1 MKRNP
6 RAMNKPILSV
16 AFFFFSAASILSAAT
31 ISADIVSDTTY
42 DSNAEE
48 DYSVDSSVS
57 VAQGAT
63 LTLGES
69 KTLRVG
75 SRDNLSASVSVA
87 GTLDTSYRAYV
98 YGTVSVTGTWL
109 AGNAAGSAIY
119 FYDGGT
125 VSVGGDGRLVLEKTK
140 SGMQSIYVAA
150 RGGGTLELDSADNLV
165 IDASGI
171 SVSEEDDALSL
182 KLCTVAVEKLT
193 VKVGSATFS
202 GTNAEAWDT
211 YLGGIVV
218 KGFEDWAKSF
228 AYNESSGLSLDL
240 TRPVPEPSAFA
251 LLAGTAAAALAAVR
265 RRRRSRAG

>member
-1 MKRNP
+1 
-6 RAMNKPILSV
+6 MNKPILSV
-16 AFFFFSAASILSAAT
+16 AFFFFSAASVLSAAT

-48 DYSVDSSVS
+48 DYNVDSSVS

-75 SRDNLSASVSVA
+75 GRDNLSASVSVA

-109 AGNAAGSAIY
+109 AGNAKSSAIY
-119 FYDGGT
+119 F
-125 VSVGGDGRLVLEKTK
+125 GGDGKLVLKKTNA
-140 SGMQSIYVAA
+140 MQSIYVAT
-150 RGGGTLELDSADNLV
+150 RGGGTLALDSADNLV

-182 KLCTVAVEKLT
+182 ELCTLAVEKLT

-202 GTNAEAWDT
+202 GTDVEAWST

-228 AYNESSGLSLDL
+228 AYNESSGLSLNL

>member
-1 MKRNP
+1 MRRNP
-6 RAMNKPILSV
+6 HAMNRPILSV
-16 AFFFFSAASILSAAT
+16 AFFFFSAASVLSAAT
-31 ISADIVSDTTY
+31 ISGDIVSDTTY

-48 DYSVDSSVS
+48 DYNVDSSVS
-57 VAQGAT
+57 IAKGAT

-69 KTLRVG
+69 KTLRIG
-75 SRDNLSASVSVA
+75 GKNNLSASVSVA

-98 YGTVSVTGTWL
+98 YGKVSVTGTWL
-109 AGNAAGSAIY
+109 AGNAESAAIF

-125 VSVGGDGRLVLEKTK
+125 VSVGGDGRLVLEKTNVR
-140 SGMQSIYVAA
+140 QSIRVAA
-150 RGGGTLELDSADNLV
+150 RGDGTLALDSADNLV

-171 SVSEEDDALSL
+171 FVSEEDDALSL
-182 KLCTVAVEKLT
+182 ELCTGAVGKLT
-193 VKVGSATFS
+193 VNVGDVSFP
-202 GTNAEAWDT
+202 GTNVEAWNT
-211 YLGGIVV
+211 YLDGIVV

-228 AYNESSGLSLDL
+228 SYDKRSGLSLNL

>member
-1 MKRNP
+1 MRRNP
-6 RAMNKPILSV
+6 HAMNKPILSV
-16 AFFFFSAASILSAAT
+16 AFFFFSAASVLSAAT

-42 DSNAEE
+42 DSNVEE
-48 DYSVDSSVS
+48 DYNVDSSVS
-57 VAQGAT
+57 IAQGAA

-75 SRDNLSASVSVA
+75 GRDNLSASVSVA

-119 FYDGGT
+119 FHDGGT
-125 VSVGGDGRLVLEKTK
+125 VSVGGDGRLVLEKTNAL
-140 SGMQSIYVAA
+140 QSIYVGA
-150 RGGGTLELDSADNLV
+150 RDGGTLALDSADNLV
-165 IDASGI
+165 IDAAGI
-171 SVSEEDDALSL
+171 SVSEEDAALSL

-202 GTNAEAWDT
+202 GTDAEAWDT

-228 AYNESSGLSLDL
+228 AYNESSGLSLNL

>member
-16 AFFFFSAASILSAAT
+16 AFFFFSAASVLSAAT

-42 DSNAEE
+42 DSNVEE
-48 DYSVDSSVS
+48 DYNVDSSVS
-57 VAQGAT
+57 VAPGAT

-75 SRDNLSASVSVA
+75 RNNMSASFSVA

-109 AGNAAGSAIY
+109 AGNAKSSAIY
-119 FYDGGT
+119 FWDGGT

-140 SGMQSIYVAA
+140 SGMQSIYVGN

-193 VKVGSATFS
+193 VKVGNESFL
-202 GTNAEAWDT
+202 GTAAEAWDT

-218 KGFEDWAKSF
+218 KGFEDWEKSF
-228 AYNESSGLSLDL
+228 SYDERSGLSLDL

-251 LLAGTAAAALAAVR
+251 LLAGTVAAALAAVR

>member
-1 MKRNP
+1 MRRNP

-16 AFFFFSAASILSAAT
+16 AFFFFSAASVLSAAT

-42 DSNAEE
+42 DSNVEE
-48 DYSVDSSVS
+48 DYNVDSAVS
-57 VAQGAT
+57 IAQGAT

-75 SRDNLSASVSVA
+75 GKDNLSASVSVA

-119 FYDGGT
+119 FWDNGT
-125 VSVGGDGRLVLEKTK
+125 VSVRGDGRLVLEKTNVR
-140 SGMQSIYVAA
+140 QSIYVGN
-150 RGGGTLELDSADNLV
+150 RDGGTLALDSADNLV

-193 VKVGSATFS
+193 VKVGNASFL
-202 GTNAEAWDT
+202 GTDVEAWDT
-211 YLGGIVV
+211 HLGGIVV
-218 KGFEDWAKSF
+218 EGFEDWEKSF
-228 AYNESSGLSLDL
+228 SYDERSGLSLNL

>member
-1 MKRNP
+1 MRRNP
-6 RAMNKPILSV
+6 HAMNKPILSV
-16 AFFFFSAASILSAAT
+16 AFFFFSAASVLSAAT

-42 DSNAEE
+42 DSNAKE
-48 DYSVDSSVS
+48 DYCVDSSVS
-57 VAQGAT
+57 IAEGAT

-75 SRDNLSASVSVA
+75 GRDNLSASVSVA

-125 VSVGGDGRLVLEKTK
+125 VSVGGDGRLVLEKTNA
-140 SGMQSIYVAA
+140 MQSIHVAA

-165 IDASGI
+165 IDASEI

-182 KLCTVAVEKLT
+182 ELCTLAVEKLT
-193 VKVGSATFS
+193 VKVGSARFS
-202 GTNAEAWDT
+202 GTDVKAWST
-211 YLGGIVV
+211 YLDGIVV

-228 AYNESSGLSLDL
+228 SYDERSGLSLDL

>member
-16 AFFFFSAASILSAAT
+16 AFFFFSAASVLSAAT
-31 ISADIVSDTTY
+31 ISGDIVSDTTY

-48 DYSVDSSVS
+48 DYNVDSSVWI
-57 VAQGAT
+57 AEGAT

-75 SRDNLSASVSVA
+75 GRNNLSASVSVA
-87 GTLDTSYRAYV
+87 GTLDTSNRAYV

-109 AGNAAGSAIY
+109 AGNAESSAIF

-125 VSVGGDGRLVLEKTK
+125 VSVGGDGRLVLEKTNVR
-140 SGMQSIYVAA
+140 QSIYVAT
-150 RGGGTLELDSADNLV
+150 RDGGTLALDSADNLV

-193 VKVGSATFS
+193 VKVGSARFS
-202 GTNAEAWDT
+202 GTDVEAWST

-228 AYNESSGLSLDL
+228 SYDERSGLSLDL
-240 TRPVPEPSAFA
+240 TRPAPEPSAFA

>member
-1 MKRNP
+1 
-6 RAMNKPILSV
+6 MNKPILSV

-48 DYSVDSSVS
+48 YYDVGSAVS
-57 VAQGAT
+57 IAEGAT

-69 KTLRVG
+69 KTLRIG
-75 SRDNLSASVSVA
+75 KNNPSASVSVA
-87 GTLDTSYRAYV
+87 GTLDTSNRAYV

-109 AGNAAGSAIY
+109 AGNAKSSAIF

-125 VSVGGDGRLVLEKTK
+125 VSVGGDGRLVLEKTNVR
-140 SGMQSIYVAA
+140 QSIYVAT
-150 RGGGTLELDSADNLV
+150 RDGGTLELDSADNLV

-182 KLCTVAVEKLT
+182 ELCTLAVEKLT
-193 VKVGSATFS
+193 VKVGSETFS
-202 GTNAEAWDT
+202 GTDVEAWST

-228 AYNESSGLSLDL
+228 SYDEKSGLSLDL
-240 TRPVPEPSAFA
+240 TRPAPEPSAFA

>member
-1 MKRNP
+1 
-6 RAMNKPILSV
+6 MNKPILSG
-16 AFFFFSAASILSAAT
+16 ALFFFSAASVLSAVT
-31 ISADIVSDTTY
+31 ISDDIVSDTTY
-42 DSNAEE
+42 DSNVEE
-48 DYSVDSSVS
+48 DYNVDSSVS
-57 VAQGAT
+57 IAQGAT

-69 KTLRVG
+69 KRLRVG
-75 SRDNLSASVSVA
+75 QNSSSASLSVA

-98 YGTVSVTGTWL
+98 YGRVSVTGTWL
-109 AGNAAGSAIY
+109 AGNAKSSAIF
-119 FYDGGT
+119 FYGGT
-125 VSVGGDGRLVLEKTK
+125 VSVSGDGRLVLEKTK

-150 RGGGTLELDSADNLV
+150 RRGGTLALDSADNLV

-182 KLCTVAVEKLT
+182 KLCTVAVEELT
-193 VKVGSATFS
+193 VKVGNASFL
-202 GTNAEAWDT
+202 GTDVEAWDT

-218 KGFEDWAKSF
+218 EGFEDWEKSF
-228 AYNESSGLSLDL
+228 SYDERSGLSLDL

>member
-1 MKRNP
+1 
-6 RAMNKPILSV
+6 MNKPILSV
-16 AFFFFSAASILSAAT
+16 AFFFFSAASVLSAAT
-31 ISADIVSDTTY
+31 ISGDIVSDTTY

-48 DYSVDSSVS
+48 DYNVDSSVS
-57 VAQGAT
+57 IAKGAT

-69 KTLRVG
+69 KTLRIG
-75 SRDNLSASVSVA
+75 GKNNLSASVFVA

-109 AGNAAGSAIY
+109 AGNAESSAIY
-119 FYDGGT
+119 FYDDGT
-125 VSVGGDGRLVLEKTK
+125 VSVGGDGRLVLEKTNA
-140 SGMQSIYVAA
+140 MQSIYVAA

-193 VKVGSATFS
+193 VKVGNASFL
-202 GTNAEAWDT
+202 GTDVEAWST

-228 AYNESSGLSLDL
+228 SYDKRSGLSLDL

>member
-1 MKRNP
+1 MRRNP
-6 RAMNKPILSV
+6 HAMNKPILSV
-16 AFFFFSAASILSAAT
+16 AFFFFSAASVLSAAT

-42 DSNAEE
+42 DSNVEE
-48 DYSVDSSVS
+48 DYNVDSSVS
-57 VAQGAT
+57 VAQSAT

-75 SRDNLSASVSVA
+75 GRDNLSASVSVA

-109 AGNAAGSAIY
+109 AGNAKSSAIF
-119 FYDGGT
+119 FYGGT

-140 SGMQSIYVAA
+140 SGMQSIYVGN

-182 KLCTVAVEKLT
+182 KLCTVAVEELT
-193 VKVGSATFS
+193 VKVGNASFL
-202 GTNAEAWDT
+202 GTDVEAWDT

-218 KGFEDWAKSF
+218 EGFEDWEKSF
-228 AYNESSGLSLDL
+228 SYDERSGLSLDL

>member
-16 AFFFFSAASILSAAT
+16 AFFFFSAASVLSAAT

-42 DSNAEE
+42 DSNVEE
-48 DYSVDSSVS
+48 DYNVDSSVS
-57 VAQGAT
+57 IAQGAT

-75 SRDNLSASVSVA
+75 GRNNLSASVSVA

-109 AGNAAGSAIY
+109 AGNAKSSAIY
-119 FYDGGT
+119 FWDGGT
-125 VSVGGDGRLVLEKTK
+125 VSVSGDGRLVLEKTNVR
-140 SGMQSIYVAA
+140 QSIYVGN
-150 RGGGTLELDSADNLV
+150 RDGGGTLALDSADNLV

-182 KLCTVAVEKLT
+182 KLCTVAVEELT
-193 VKVGSATFS
+193 VKVGSARFS
-202 GTNAEAWDT
+202 GTDVEAWST
-211 YLGGIVV
+211 HLGGIVV

-228 AYNESSGLSLDL
+228 SYDEKSGLSLDL
-240 TRPVPEPSAFA
+240 TRPAPEPSAFA